1 MRAAAG
7 RTTNGAFRRYS
18 DLSNSRTRCRCV
30 HQCNTL
36 PVVRLFSSEVP
47 IAVPLVR
54 LREARLRYRSTGSGQ
69 QSPLTPPITLDI
81 LHPKQGGHVILGR
94 NGSGKT
100 LLSSLLSPS
109 PGDFL
114 CDGSYTAI
122 DETISRHA
130 DYAIAHVSFQSHE
143 QLLRQQKTDADNPDS
158 PLSTAWQVISGGGNL
173 SKAAQF
179 LVVRFGLF
187 PLLHRNVTTL
197 STGEIR
203 KVLLVKAL
211 SKRPKLLVLD
221 NAFDGLDVP
230 SRNALRDLVSKTLRG
245 FRQDILVQAVDSKA
259 TAHTQ
264 VLLITHRAE
273 EIVDECQHVTYM
285 TAPTTLTTTPP
296 TITGMD
302 ENGDGN
308 NDVFSE
314 ARNGQSGEHLL
325 CKAMGI
331 SESAS
336 QLGWGDDPALPTSKD
351 LSTWWSAGRSITA
364 TNHKQDP
371 IVQTNNLRICQG
383 NTTLLHD
390 LTWTI
395 SAGEHWLVAGGNG
408 AGKSTLSRY
417 LALQGSSVSETPPC
431 YSMTTTGDHIGWVS
445 TELHMATSQSNRS
458 VRDVVT
464 HDGKVPL
471 DSAMFVV
478 TQALA
483 MSEVVDNNM
492 DQLLWDRPFSTL
504 SQGEQKLILI
514 ASAIA
519 LRPALLV
526 LDEPCQ
532 GLDALN
538 RRRVLGLVERMCQAT
553 SVTLVYITHHMEEVI
568 PSITHVLHLVGGKA
582 VYTGRRSNYDPDE
595 F

>member
-1 MRAAAG
+1 MP
-7 RTTNGAFRRYS
+7 
-18 DLSNSRTRCRCV
+18 
-30 HQCNTL
+30 NTL
-36 PVVRLFSSEVP
+36 P
-47 IAVPLVR
+47 LVS
-54 LREARLRYRSTGSGQ
+54 LRQARLRYRSAGIAH
-69 QSPLTPPITLDI
+69 QSRLTPPITMDI
-81 LHPKQGGHVILGR
+81 LHPKQGGHVVLGR

-100 LLSSLLSPS
+100 LLSCLLSPN

-114 CDGSYTAI
+114 YEGSYTAI

-143 QLLRQQKTDADNPDS
+143 QLLRQQKTDPDNPDS
-158 PLSTAWQVISGGGNL
+158 TSLSTAWQVISGGGNL

-187 PLLHRNVTTL
+187 PLLHRNVSTL

-264 VLLITHRAE
+264 VVLLTHRAE

-285 TAPTTLTTTPP
+285 TAPITTPTTSTNCNP
-296 TITGMD
+296 AITGVD
-302 ENGDGN
+302 ENVDDN
-308 NDVFSE
+308 SRILTE
-314 ARNGQSGEHLL
+314 ARNGQSGEQLL
-325 CKAMGI
+325 CKAMGA
-331 SESAS
+331 SESTF
-336 QLGWGDDPALPTSKD
+336 QLDWGDDPTLPTTKD
-351 LSTWWSAGRSITA
+351 ISNWWAAGRSITT
-364 TNHKQDP
+364 TNHAAVHQPKQDP
-371 IVQTNNLRICQG
+371 IVQTNHLRICQG

-408 AGKSTLSRY
+408 AGKSTLSRC
-417 LALQGSSVSETPPC
+417 LALQGSSVSVP
-431 YSMTTTGDHIGWVS
+431 SMLRMAISSDDIGWVS

-464 HDGKVPL
+464 HDGKVPM

-483 MSEVVDNNM
+483 MTEVVDNNS
-492 DQLLWDRPFSTL
+492 DQQLWDRPFSTL

-514 ASAIA
+514 ASAMA

-538 RRRVLGLVERMCQAT
+538 RRRVLGFVERMCQAT
-553 SVTLVYITHHMEEVI
+553 SITLVYITHHLEEVI

-582 VYTGRRSNYDPDE
+582 VYTGSRSNYDPAE